1 MVKFRTLKNSYA
13 KIKENFTHI
22 ISEEEAQERFLTK
35 ILDEA
40 IEEFERSGRK
50 TISLEEWHEH
60 MRREYNIVLS

>member
-50 TISLEEWHEH
+50 TISLEEWREH
-60 MRREYNIVLS
+60 IRRDYNIVL